1 MKVLITGTS
10 RGIGKA
16 IAEKF
21 LVSGHEVIGMDVKTS
36 TITNPNYQHIIFDIT
51 SKELPEINDVEIL
64 INNAGVQN
72 MNMSDIDVNL
82 KGTINV
88 TEKYAFQSKI
98 KAVVNIASSSA
109 STGSE
114 FPEYAASKG
123 GILAYTK
130 NVALRLAKYNATCN
144 SVSPG
149 GVNNE
154 LNAHIINDPSL
165 YHDVLNETLLGKWA
179 SVEEIAEWVYF
190 IAIINKSMTG
200 EDILIDNGEK
210 IKSNFIW

>member
-1 MKVLITGTS
+1 MRILITGTS

-16 IAEKF
+16 IADKF
-21 LVSGHEVIGMDVKTS
+21 LSLGHEVIGMD
-36 TITNPNYQHIIFDIT
+36 INPSSILNQKYSHIILDIT
-51 SKELPEINDVEIL
+51 SKELPEITDVEIL

-82 KGTINV
+82 KGTINI
-88 TEKYAFQSKI
+88 TEKYAFQDKI
-98 KAVVNIASSSA
+98 KAVINIASSSA

-123 GILAYTK
+123 GLLAYTK
-130 NVALRLAKYNATCN
+130 NVALRLAKFNATCN
-144 SVSPG
+144 SISPG

-154 LNAHIINDPSL
+154 LNAHIINDSNL
-165 YHDVLNETLLGKWA
+165 YKKVLNESLLNKWA
-179 SVEEIAEWVYF
+179 EVDEIAEWVYF
-190 IAIINKSMTG
+190 VAVINKSMTG